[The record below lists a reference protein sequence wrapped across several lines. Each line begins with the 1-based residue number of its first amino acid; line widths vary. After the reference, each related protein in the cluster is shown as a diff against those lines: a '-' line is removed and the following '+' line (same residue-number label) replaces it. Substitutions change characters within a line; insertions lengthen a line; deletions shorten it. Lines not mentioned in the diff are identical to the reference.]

1 MTARKKAVA
10 KKAAAKKPAAKKTAA
25 KKTATKKTAAKK
37 TATKKTAPKK
47 TASKKTAAKKTA
59 PKKTASKKTA
69 AKKTAARKTAAKRSA
84 PATAAKQP
92 RRIVEPATPPTWRP
106 EPDRT
111 RSFSRQ
117 QPEPRRAANGKIWH
131 LLDVPYQLRDT
142 AKYAGARWDGEMRR
156 WAWYGTEL
164 PRGLQPFAAQ
174 PYSWEAWL
182 QDDANGGWLYTPQ
195 ATTPITLREHQL
207 DAAASIQQAAQC
219 GRPGFLLADDVGLG
233 KTYSTIAGVDALGE
247 NLRILVLSPLSVI
260 AHWRRSIQAMD
271 TGRNRWCVLNY
282 DRVKNL
288 LEAPSA
294 PSGRNQRKRTKNR
307 DHALKG
313 TSIVEWDVVILDE
326 AHKLRNPLSQRSA
339 ATRRVIAGG
348 RDTFCV
354 YLSATA
360 GQNPLELSYLSPM
373 LAHATGSKVKDL
385 SDFEGWCL
393 EQGFSVKRGSFG
405 QWSWTRSEEELERMN
420 KLLFARTP
428 PYGIRRRPQD
438 LAGWP
443 ELQRIAF
450 PQDLDATER
459 KLYEEAWEEFCR
471 AMELET
477 KGKHSKNAL
486 TAALRLRQKAS
497 LLRCE
502 QTANLAADL
511 VEDGHQVAISVQFL
525 DTANRIQEALRAKK
539 IHTARV
545 TGELAA
551 QEREMERVRFQ
562 RGEASVVL
570 FTVTEGISLHA
581 NEKAVNATEA
591 TRSLLLH
598 DMRWSALD
606 VAQIEGRCH
615 RDGENAA
622 VWYLFAPDSVEEKVA
637 RAVLQR
643 LEDMGD
649 MLGDDTTGLD
659 ALWDAVGTAE

>member
-1 MTARKKAVA
+1 
-10 KKAAAKKPAAKKTAA
+10 
-25 KKTATKKTAAKK
+25 
-37 TATKKTAPKK
+37 
-47 TASKKTAAKKTA
+47 
-59 PKKTASKKTA
+59 
-69 AKKTAARKTAAKRSA
+69 
-84 PATAAKQP
+84 
-92 RRIVEPATPPTWRP
+92 
-106 EPDRT
+106 
-111 RSFSRQ
+111 
-117 QPEPRRAANGKIWH
+117 
-131 LLDVPYQLRDT
+131 
-142 AKYAGARWDGEMRR
+142 MRR

-164 PRGLQPFAAQ
+164 PRGLQPFSAQ

-182 QDDANGGWLYTPQ
+182 QDDANGGWLYTPLPS
-195 ATTPITLREHQL
+195 APITLREHQR
-207 DAAASIQQAAQC
+207 DAASAIQKAAEC

-247 NLRILVLSPLSVI
+247 NLRVLVLSPLSVL

-288 LEAPSA
+288 LDAPSA
-294 PSGRNQRKRTKNR
+294 PTGRNQRKRTKNK
-307 DHALKG
+307 DHAQKG
-313 TSIVEWDVVILDE
+313 TSIVEWDVIILDE

-348 RDTFCV
+348 QDTFCV
-354 YLSATA
+354 FLSATA
-360 GQNPLELSYLSPM
+360 GQNPLELSYLSPL

-420 KLLFARTP
+420 KLLFSRTP

-459 KLYEEAWEEFCR
+459 SLYEEAWEEFCR
-471 AMELET
+471 AMELEA
-477 KGKHSKNAL
+477 KGKPSKNAL

-511 VEDGHQVAISVQFL
+511 VEDGHQVAVSVQFL

-545 TGELAA
+545 TGELSA
-551 QEREMERVRFQ
+551 QDREVERVRFQ

-581 NEKAVNATEA
+581 NEKAVDATSA

>member
-1 MTARKKAVA
+1 MTTRKRPASKKAAAKKKAPA
-10 KKAAAKKPAAKKTAA
+10 KKAAAKKSAAKKAAA
-25 KKTATKKTAAKK
+25 KKVAAKK
-37 TATKKTAPKK
+37 ATAKKSAARKAPAQKAPAKK
-47 TASKKTAAKKTA
+47 VAAKKA
-59 PKKTASKKTA
+59 P
-69 AKKTAARKTAAKRSA
+69 AKKRATTSSSSSSATTTGKAPRTTAT
-84 PATAAKQP
+84 
-92 RRIVEPATPPTWRP
+92 TPPVWKP
-106 EPDRT
+106 APDRD

-117 QPEPRRAANGKIWH
+117 QPEPRRAANGKMWH

-142 AKYAGARWDGEMRR
+142 AKYAGARWDAEMRR
-156 WAWYGTEL
+156 WAWYGAEL

-182 QDDANGGWLYTPQ
+182 QDDANGGWLYTPLPS
-195 ATTPITLREHQL
+195 APITLREHQR
-207 DAAASIQQAAQC
+207 DAADAIQKAAAC

-247 NLRILVLSPLSVI
+247 NLRVLVLSPLSVI

-288 LEAPSA
+288 LEAPTA
-294 PSGRNQRKRTKNR
+294 PAGRNQRKRTKNR
-307 DHALKG
+307 DHAQKG
-313 TSIVEWDVVILDE
+313 TSIVEWDVIILDE

-348 RDTFCV
+348 QDTFCV

-373 LAHATGSKVKDL
+373 LAHATGSKVRDL
-385 SDFEGWCL
+385 TDFESWCL
-393 EQGFSVKRGSFG
+393 EQGFSVKKGSFG

-420 KLLFARTP
+420 KLLFSRTP

-450 PQDLDATER
+450 PQDLNATER
-459 KLYEEAWEEFCR
+459 SLYEEAWEEFCR

-511 VEDGHQVAISVQFL
+511 VDDGHQVAISVQFL

-539 IHTARV
+539 IPTARV
-545 TGELAA
+545 TGELSA
-551 QEREMERVRFQ
+551 QEREVERVRFQ
-562 RGEASVVL
+562 QGEASVVL

-581 NEKAVNATEA
+581 NEKAVSATGA

>member
-1 MTARKKAVA
+1 M
-10 KKAAAKKPAAKKTAA
+10 
-25 KKTATKKTAAKK
+25 
-37 TATKKTAPKK
+37 
-47 TASKKTAAKKTA
+47 
-59 PKKTASKKTA
+59 
-69 AKKTAARKTAAKRSA
+69 
-84 PATAAKQP
+84 
-92 RRIVEPATPPTWRP
+92 
-106 EPDRT
+106 
-111 RSFSRQ
+111 
-117 QPEPRRAANGKIWH
+117 WH

-156 WAWYGTEL
+156 WAWYGVDL

-182 QDDANGGWLYTPQ
+182 QDDTNGGWLYTPRPS
-195 ATTPITLREHQL
+195 APITLRAHQL
-207 DAAASIQQAAQC
+207 DAAAAIQKAAEC

-247 NLRILVLSPLSVI
+247 NLRVLVLSPLSVI

-288 LEAPSA
+288 LEAPNA
-294 PSGRNQRKRTKNR
+294 PAGRNQRKRTKNR

-313 TSIVEWDVVILDE
+313 TSIVEWDVIILDE

-348 RDTFCV
+348 QDTFCV
-354 YLSATA
+354 FLSATA

-420 KLLFARTP
+420 KLLFSRTP

-450 PQDLDATER
+450 PQDLDPAER
-459 KLYEEAWEEFCR
+459 TLYEEAWEEFCR

-497 LLRCE
+497 LLRCD
-502 QTANLAADL
+502 QTASLAADL

-525 DTANRIQEALRAKK
+525 DTANRIQDALRAKK

-545 TGELAA
+545 TGELSAP
-551 QEREMERVRFQ
+551 EREVERVRFQ

-581 NEKAVNATEA
+581 NEKAVDASNA